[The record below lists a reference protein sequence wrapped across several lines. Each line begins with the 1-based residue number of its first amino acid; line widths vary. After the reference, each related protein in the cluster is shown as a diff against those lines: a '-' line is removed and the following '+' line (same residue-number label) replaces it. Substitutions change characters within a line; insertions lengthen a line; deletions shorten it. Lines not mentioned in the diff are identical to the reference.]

1 MLARRGRGRA
11 PHQVAAQAPAALL
24 VSALV
29 GNLAELVAGE
39 VVFGVPSAGGLVVA
53 VSWPPRPPGTPLG
66 ADFAEVATAPGV
78 SAAEPTPG
86 GGVVVITKSGRVTG
100 TDRSALRETATWLG
114 LATRLDRLRT
124 ARDQAARRAEGLD
137 ADLAATRERL
147 AQVRDL
153 ERRRLV
159 GAITAV
165 TTREFADVRARAEE
179 LGSAFAADDST
190 ADPVAGKAKAG
201 SGTAETGGAT
211 VNAVDNTAETGG
223 GKAETGGGT
232 AEAGD
237 SAAKMGDSAANM
249 GASAANMGASAVE
262 AGGDAVGAVDNPAG
276 RAVADAAGR
285 AVDGLR
291 DALDELID
299 TFRTVVRGV
308 HPAMLPERGPRAALE
323 ELAATLPRPVRF
335 GGDLGRRVG
344 WEVESG
350 LYHAAAAV
358 LTVLAGRD
366 ADTPVAVDLGRQ
378 GTVLRV
384 VATAAE
390 PDRPVAALVAA
401 LADDTER
408 LAVLGGALTC
418 AAAGGVATV
427 SVRLPER
434 IGADAVNGET
444 TTAGLLDRVRDLLE
458 QGWQAAT
465 DPADRDRWAAIADR
479 LGRPVR
485 LAVVGPARTAVV
497 GALLGTEVAAAE
509 HPTWYARGES
519 GATTNANGHRV
530 VRLPADFLRGLT
542 VVEVPGAP
550 DAALAAA
557 LSAESEGFAPAVD
570 AVLCLTPPEPGF
582 RETLRAGRHRV
593 ALIDP
598 DPGLRPGLALVAAT
612 LREEEHRALRSTA
625 PDPVALARVPPPDLP
640 TAVSTARGVVEQGA
654 AALMSALAQR
664 SGLTAL
670 RRGLADTLLARAEVI
685 TARRAL
691 VAVDAALPALPAN
704 HPLRWSVEQ
713 VRVEA
718 HDIAELDL
726 LDDITRGAV
735 PLRADRA
742 AALRLLGAHGL
753 AARTRLGLPADTPPD
768 RVHTAAQAAADRWRA
783 HAEHPATGART
794 RHACEV
800 LIRTCEGL
808 TAQALPTPR
817 SRTSAPV

>member
-1 MLARRGRGRA
+1 M
-11 PHQVAAQAPAALL
+11 AAQAPAALL

-29 GNLAELVAGE
+29 GNLAELVSGE
-39 VVFGVPSAGGLVVA
+39 VVFGVPSPGGLVVA

-78 SAAEPTPG
+78 SAAEPAPG
-86 GGVVVITKSGRVTG
+86 GGVVLMTKSGRVTG

-124 ARDQAARRAEGLD
+124 ARDLAARRAEGLG

-179 LGSAFAADDST
+179 LGSAFAADAADTT
-190 ADPVAGKAKAG
+190 AEAGG
-201 SGTAETGGAT
+201 ETAETGARAT
-211 VNAVDNTAETGG
+211 KPGSGSAETVDRAEEPGSDTAETGV
-223 GKAETGGGT
+223 GKAE
-232 AEAGD
+232 AD
-237 SAAKMGDSAANM
+237 DDAA
-249 GASAANMGASAVE
+249 
-262 AGGDAVGAVDNPAG
+262 GAVDNPAG

-366 ADTPVAVDLGRQ
+366 ADTPVAVDLDRQ

-390 PDRPVAALVAA
+390 PDRPVSALAAA

-497 GALLGTEVAAAE
+497 GALLGTEVAAADN
-509 HPTWYARGES
+509 PTWYARGES
-519 GATTNANGHRV
+519 GVTTNANGHRV

-542 VVEVPGAP
+542 VVDVPGAP
-550 DAALAAA
+550 DTALAAA
-557 LSAESEGFAPAVD
+557 LSAESEGAAPAVD

-582 RETLRAGRHRV
+582 RETLRAGRQRV

-598 DPGLRPGLALVAAT
+598 DPDLRPGLALVAAT
-612 LREEEHRALRSTA
+612 LREEEHRALRSAA

-640 TAVSTARGVVEQGA
+640 TAVATARAVAEQGA

-670 RRGLADTLLARAEVI
+670 RRGLTDALLARAEVI

-726 LDDITRGAV
+726 LDDITRGVV

-753 AARTRLGLPADTPPD
+753 AARTRLGLSADAPAD
-768 RVHTAAQAAADRWRA
+768 RVHAAAQAAADRWRA
-783 HAEHPATGART
+783 HAEHPATGARA

-808 TAQALPTPR
+808 TAQAHPTPR
-817 SRTSAPV
+817 SRGSAPV